1 MRRLRDERGSAPA
14 EFAMVGGLL
23 VMLLLAVLQ
32 FTLVL
37 LVRNTVQDAA
47 AQGARVAAFVDGTP
61 AEGAARTR
69 ELLVTSLGTRYAE
82 HISAR
87 YALAHGIRVVEVRV
101 ESPLPVIGLLG
112 FSQSLE
118 VAGHAAV
125 DAG

>member
-1 MRRLRDERGSAPA
+1 VRLLREERGSAPA

-23 VMLLLAVLQ
+23 TILLLAVVQ

-47 AQGARVAAFVDGTP
+47 AQGARVAAFADGTL
-61 AEGAARTR
+61 ADGEGRTR
-69 ELLVTSLGTRYAE
+69 QLLAVSLGQRYAQGV
-82 HISAR
+82 SAR
-87 YALAHGIRVVEVRV
+87 YARDGGIRVVEIRV
-101 ESPLPVIGLLG
+101 ESPLPLIGLIG
-112 FSQSLE
+112 FSRSLE

>member
-1 MRRLRDERGSAPA
+1 MRCLRDERGSAPA

-23 VMLLLAVLQ
+23 VMLLLAVMQ

-47 AQGARVAAFVDGTP
+47 AQGARVAAFADGTL
-61 AEGAARTR
+61 ADGTGRTR
-69 ELLVTSLGTRYAE
+69 ELLAASLGTRYAE
-82 HISAR
+82 HVSAR
-87 YALAHGIRVVEVRV
+87 YALADGIRVVEVRV

-112 FSQSLE
+112 FSRSLE